1 MAAFPLGGHEMF
13 SGSETLLP
21 MGTTWASSK
30 TLCLVE
36 LVRGKKW
43 ASRVLKAPLVILM
56 GNSGGRP
63 AFCPEEA
70 PA

>member
-1 MAAFPLGGHEMF
+1 MF

-21 MGTTWASSK
+21 MGTTGASSK

-36 LVRGKKW
+36 LVRDEKW
-43 ASRVLKAPLVILM
+43 ASRVLKAPLAILM
-56 GNSGGRP
+56 GNSVGKP
-63 AFCPEEA
+63 AFHPEEA